1 MAGRSIFSLR
11 ALRGLPGAQILNAFA
26 ANAQFYKM
34 DYICHLISQK
44 YLNRKLTFSDDLAS

>member
-34 DYICHLISQK
+34 DYTCHLISQK